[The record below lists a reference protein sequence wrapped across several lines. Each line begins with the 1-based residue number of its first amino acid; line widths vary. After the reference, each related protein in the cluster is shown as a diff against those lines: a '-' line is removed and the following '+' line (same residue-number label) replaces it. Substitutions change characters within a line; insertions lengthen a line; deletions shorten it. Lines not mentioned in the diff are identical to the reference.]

1 MTMSNH
7 AIGYDLGNVLKG
19 IMKLYDSKELSE
31 NAVFKICDMLFEVLD
46 NEDGN
51 EGEMLKKFNKTRC
64 GVCLRKYQSKEQ
76 IFLIDYDSKYLNNYE
91 NWDVP
96 KISSCFCRQCLNK
109 LKENQNLPDSFE
121 EDLKK
126 EMNESYD
133 SDEWL
138 AG

>member
-1 MTMSNH
+1 MSNH

-31 NAVFKICDMLFEVLD
+31 NAVFKICDMLFEILGS
-46 NEDGN
+46 EDGN
-51 EGEMLKKFNKTRC
+51 EGEMLEDFNKTRC

-91 NWDVP
+91 NWE
-96 KISSCFCRQCLNK
+96 CLNK

-121 EDLKK
+121 EDLKN
-126 EMNESYD
+126 EMDESYD
-133 SDEWL
+133 SDEWT
-138 AG
+138 AH